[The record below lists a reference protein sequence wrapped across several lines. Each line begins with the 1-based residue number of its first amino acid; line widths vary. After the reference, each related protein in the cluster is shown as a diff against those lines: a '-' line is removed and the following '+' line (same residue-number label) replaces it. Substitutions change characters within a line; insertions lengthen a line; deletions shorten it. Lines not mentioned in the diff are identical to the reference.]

1 MPGFSPFAIAN
12 EFIKLAGRE
21 ALSSSE
27 LQKLV
32 FVAHGWNLAYNKQP
46 LIAGNA
52 EAAESGP
59 VFRELADHLAR
70 LGEGPVAKLLSP
82 APRMAIFGGDA
93 RPYVAALSDPEKM
106 VIASVWKRYG
116 RVGAFK
122 LASLTQQVGSPWY
135 TTFYSSGRNAVL
147 EPEQIRQYFVT
158 LAKDR
163 RG

>member
-1 MPGFSPFAIAN
+1 
-12 EFIKLAGRE
+12 
-21 ALSSSE
+21 
-27 LQKLV
+27 
-32 FVAHGWNLAYNKQP
+32 
-46 LIAGNA
+46 
-52 EAAESGP
+52 
-59 VFRELADHLAR
+59 
-70 LGEGPVAKLLSP
+70 
-82 APRMAIFGGDA
+82 
-93 RPYVAALSDPEKM
+93 VAALSDPEKM